1 MLSKQVVERKNIA
14 LLELPIS
21 FTMLLDGVVGQM
33 GIIVSRVDI
42 KLIARCSNVPFL
54 KEINLLILRN
64 KRINTNIKFP

>member
-33 GIIVSRVDI
+33 SIIVSRVDI
-42 KLIARCSNVPFL
+42 KLIARSSNVPFL
-54 KEINLLILRN
+54 KEINLLILRH